1 MCFFQIM
8 GVVREGRVMKKKRKI
23 LLLRGKENNRREE
36 EDGGGAVG
44 GKERDERGVFQMRV
58 EKEETKATKVVGGG
72 NYSVSHRTLMMLMA
86 M

>member
-1 MCFFQIM
+1 M
-8 GVVREGRVMKKKRKI
+8 
-23 LLLRGKENNRREE
+23 E
-36 EDGGGAVG
+36 EDGGGGVVG